1 MPNNGGNDLLPE
13 IYRVRFHGRMMH
25 YRPTSPQHAV
35 DEPGHNLPAE
45 SGHRSHDDRTPPLVR
60 SLYKDGQGQ
69 RIKEGKGGYRM
80 DQAVK
85 EIAAEEAK
93 EIATEVKEEIA
104 PLGAAEVISLALTA
118 GFVMTILSILFL
130 MLGIV

>member
-1 MPNNGGNDLLPE
+1 MGRALGAVAPSDARGWAVL
-13 IYRVRFHGRMMH
+13 VR
-25 YRPTSPQHAV
+25 TAV
-35 DEPGHNLPAE
+35 ESICLDEPGHNLPAE

-118 GFVMTILSILFL
+118 GFVMTILSILLL